1 MRTRRVIGA
10 ALAAAVFFA
19 AAGPAAGKDKKSDKP
34 SEPFF
39 HQFLIPGDP
48 LDEHLLLQE
57 KRVAESPNDAAMR
70 NDYGNLLAERRFPKE
85 ARAEYKKALELDKH
99 FYLAAYNLGMM
110 EEAIGRPSAAAAAYR
125 EAIHRRP
132 GFPPAHFRLGRLYE
146 LTGRNDDAIAEYAI
160 AMRIDNSMRDPRR
173 NPLAVDS
180 HLLDQASLVNY
191 PSDIARAAEAKED
204 EYIDRERFRPVP
216 VERPLDADEVSTLED
231 TGPQTIES
239 HPSAPA
245 RQPAGRAGATTPS
258 RADRRT
264 SAAAPAPRPGRRE
277 MAPPPAANV
286 VPTPVPAQ
294 AVPPPMPPPPTPAP
308 EPEAEPQ

>member
-1 MRTRRVIGA
+1 MRTRRVFGVA
-10 ALAAAVFFA
+10 ALVSAALS
-19 AAGPAAGKDKKSDKP
+19 AAGPAAAKDKGTAKP

-48 LDEHLLLQE
+48 LDENLLLQE

-85 ARAEYKKALELDKH
+85 ARAEYKKALDLDKH
-99 FYLAAYNLGMM
+99 FFLAAYNLGMM
-110 EEAIGRPSAAAAAYR
+110 EEAIGHPSAAVSAYR

-146 LTGRNDDAIAEYAI
+146 IAGRNDDAIAEYAI
-160 AMRIDNSMRDPRR
+160 AMRIDNSMRDPHR

-191 PSDIARAAEAKED
+191 STDLARVAQTRED
-204 EYIDRERFRPVP
+204 EYIDKERFRPVP
-216 VERPLDADEVSTLED
+216 VERLLDADEVSALED

-245 RQPAGRAGATTPS
+245 RQPAGRAGAAPPAS
-258 RADRRT
+258 RAERRAN
-264 SAAAPAPRPGRRE
+264 SAAPPPRPGRRD
-277 MAPPPAANV
+277 MAPPPAANP

-294 AVPPPMPPPPTPAP
+294 AVPPPQP
-308 EPEAEPQ
+308 EPEPQ

>member
-1 MRTRRVIGA
+1 MTTRR
-10 ALAAAVFFA
+10 LLRAAAFA
-19 AAGPAAGKDKKSDKP
+19 AAAFAAAAGAAAGKDEKSDKKP
-34 SEPFF
+34 EPFF

-48 LDEHLLLQE
+48 LDENLLLQE

-85 ARAEYKKALELDKH
+85 ARAEYKKALALDKH
-99 FYLAAYNLGMM
+99 FFLAAYNLGMM
-110 EEAIGRPSAAAAAYR
+110 EEAVGRPSAAVSAYR

-146 LTGRNDDAIAEYAI
+146 IAGRNDDAIAEYAI
-160 AMRIDNSMRDPRR
+160 AMRIDNSMRDPHR

-191 PSDIARAAEAKED
+191 PTDLARVALGKED

-216 VERPLDADEVSTLED
+216 IERPLNSEEVTALED
-231 TGPQTIES
+231 AGPQTIES
-239 HPSAPA
+239 HSSTPARPSA
-245 RQPAGRAGATTPS
+245 R
-258 RADRRT
+258 
-264 SAAAPAPRPGRRE
+264 SAAPPMSRSERRANSAAPPPRPGRRE
-277 MAPPPAANV
+277 MQAPPPPVANP

-294 AVPPPMPPPPTPAP
+294 AVPPQTTEP
-308 EPEAEPQ
+308 EPEPEPQLQ

>member
-1 MRTRRVIGA
+1 MRTRPVFGVA
-10 ALAAAVFFA
+10 ALVSAAFL
-19 AAGPAAGKDKKSDKP
+19 AAGPASGKDKGTAKP

-48 LDEHLLLQE
+48 LDEKLLLQE

-85 ARAEYKKALELDKH
+85 ARAEYKKALDLDKH
-99 FYLAAYNLGMM
+99 FFLAAYNLGMM
-110 EEAIGRPSAAAAAYR
+110 EEAIGNRSAAVSAYR

-132 GFPPAHFRLGRLYE
+132 GFPPAHFRLGRLHE
-146 LTGRNDDAIAEYAI
+146 IAGRNEDAIAEYAI
-160 AMRIDNSMRDPRR
+160 AMRIDNSMRDPHR

-180 HLLDQASLVNY
+180 RLLDQASLVNY
-191 PSDIARAAEAKED
+191 SSDLARVAEARED
-204 EYIDRERFRPVP
+204 EYIDKERFRPVP
-216 VERPLDADEVSTLED
+216 VERPLDADELNALED

-245 RQPAGRAGATTPS
+245 RQPAGLGGSAPPPS
-258 RADRRT
+258 RADRRAN
-264 SAAAPAPRPGRRE
+264 SAAAAPRPGRRD
-277 MAPPPAANV
+277 MAPPPVANA

-294 AVPPPMPPPPTPAP
+294 AVPPPMPPPPTPEP
-308 EPEAEPQ
+308 EPEPQ